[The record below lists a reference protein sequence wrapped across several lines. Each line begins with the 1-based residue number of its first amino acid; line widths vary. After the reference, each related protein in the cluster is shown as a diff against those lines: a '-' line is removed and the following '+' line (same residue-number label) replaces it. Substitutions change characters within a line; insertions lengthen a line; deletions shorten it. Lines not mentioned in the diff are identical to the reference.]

1 MWITERTTKQK
12 KHKHSDKQLNAVR
25 NQNKHRVKHNTNTLN
40 NKQLCMQ
47 QQQSNAIHLDQ
58 NNTRKIIINKQNKYK
73 NKTINI
79 ILSIA
84 NSTPPRAQ
92 ISPSHL
98 LKD

>member
-1 MWITERTTKQK
+1 
-12 KHKHSDKQLNAVR
+12 
-25 NQNKHRVKHNTNTLN
+25 
-40 NKQLCMQ
+40 MQ

-92 ISPSHL
+92 ISPSHP